1 VAKHAEKMEKR
12 SRNSMKPDAETPAP
26 NCGNCETVAMYD
38 ETGLAVE
45 DGTRAKKYLVRG
57 PRTGLLK
64 WLR

>member
-1 VAKHAEKMEKR
+1 
-12 SRNSMKPDAETPAP
+12 MKPDAETPAP

-45 DGTRAKKYLVRG
+45 DGTRAKKHLVRG
-57 PRTGLLK
+57 PLTGLLK